1 MTINLENL
9 ERLNQFKK
17 SYKPVVKSFSSNM
30 LVFQS

>member
-17 SYKPVVKSFSSNM
+17 SYKPVKSFSSNM